1 MIADGTPIRDDFP
14 RRHIEWRAEW
24 FDGRTH
30 AIETLQRFGCD
41 PEVFRRRAISAA
53 YRRGLRI
60 ETSRKPGEAVI
71 YLKRK

>member
-1 MIADGTPIRDDFP
+1 MIADEMP

-24 FDGRTH
+24 FDGRVH
-30 AIETLQRFGCD
+30 AIETRQHGCE

-60 ETSRKPGEAVI
+60 ETSRKPGESVI